1 MDVPELQDII
11 PALNPSWSETDVTD
25 GYYNETRGR

>member
-11 PALNPSWSETDVTD
+11 PALNPSTDVTD
-25 GYYNETRGR
+25 GYHNETRGR